1 MFDFLF
7 FIGEQQIDKK
17 LS

>member
-7 FIGEQQIDKK
+7 FIGEQQIDNK